1 MGDASRFVG
10 AVVWLSLP
18 SFFNSVSA
26 RVTHRF
32 FQLWFDRLVR
42 WMTPRVYPMGGGG
55 TKLVLM
61 RRMFQ
66 GLAVLTA
73 LGLVAV
79 LAPYFAGDQAGMFVG
94 GLLTLA
100 LLGMSAAVWWQ
111 IKHIHDD
118 AGEEILLREAFH
130 SMLTPQLIIDSAGHV
145 VMANRAFR
153 GWIDLGH
160 QSAMAALR
168 KRLGATPET
177 AQKFDQLCDNLNK
190 GQSIIADL
198 PVMHGGRIVEW
209 RRIIA
214 RPIDGHNRYCHWRFE
229 DISERRRME
238 RAMREEQ
245 NKLID
250 FMAHAPVGIYS
261 VDQHGRF
268 RFVNETLAEWLQV
281 TPDELVKGDVR
292 IHDILSE
299 TPANLPSY
307 AITGGPYG
315 ETRGEVVL
323 RRRDGSLF
331 PAAITQTVVV
341 CEDGKSLRTRS
352 VVRDLSPE
360 REWQMAL
367 SLSEYR
373 FQRLF
378 AEAPIGILL
387 LDAKYVVMECNQA
400 FLKISRHRREE
411 VISRPI
417 TDLIAAAAQNDAMA
431 ELMRVLGG
439 ADLVRPLEVRMKVDR
454 DIVAH
459 VFAKRFGAA
468 SAGGQDDAPQE
479 GLMLYFIDVTDQ
491 KRMETQFAQSQK
503 MQAVGQ
509 LAGGVA
515 HDFNN
520 LLTAMIGFCDL
531 LLQRHKPGDQSFTD
545 IMQIKQNGNR
555 AANLVRQ
562 LLAFSRQQTL
572 QPKVINIVDVVS
584 ELTNLLRRLIGANI
598 ILNMTHGR
606 DIGLVK
612 VDQGQLEQVI
622 TNLVV
627 NARDAMPDGGSVTI
641 RTFNHMQTKP
651 SIHGQQDE
659 MPPGRYVGIEVTDTG
674 CGIPKEII
682 QRIFEPFFS
691 TKEVGS
697 GTGLGLATV
706 YGVVRQTGGFIDVES
721 TVGKG
726 TRFTVYLP
734 VLADQE
740 AARRAQLPANDEQED
755 KPGPDLTGA
764 GTILLVEDE
773 DAVRVFSVRA
783 LKNKG
788 YNVLEARS
796 GEEALEVLK
805 QHGAKIDL
813 TVTDVVM
820 PQMDGPTLYK
830 HIKQNWPGI
839 KVVFVSGY
847 TEDRLREQFKSG
859 EEIHFLSKPFS
870 LKQLAAKVKDL
881 LSEGQPKA

>member
-1 MGDASRFVG
+1 MTNRLA
-10 AVVWLSLP
+10 
-18 SFFNSVSA
+18 
-26 RVTHRF
+26 HRM
-32 FQLWFDRLVR
+32 FDRLVR
-42 WMTPRVYPMGGGG
+42 WMTPRVLPTAGGN
-55 TKLVLM
+55 KLALM

-66 GLAVLTA
+66 ALAVLTA

-79 LAPYFAGDQAGMFVG
+79 LAPYFAGDSAGMIIG
-94 GLLTLA
+94 GLLA
-100 LLGMSAAVWWQ
+100 ASLLGMSGTVWWQ
-111 IKHIHDD
+111 IKHMHDD
-118 AGEEILLREAFH
+118 AAEEILLREAFH
-130 SMLTPQLIIDSAGHV
+130 SMLTPQLIVDYDGNI

-153 GWIDLGH
+153 GWIDLG
-160 QSAMAALR
+160 SRPVMEALK
-168 KRLGATPET
+168 KRFGGTPDNEE
-177 AQKFDQLCDNLNK
+177 KFRLLSENLQE
-190 GQSIIADL
+190 GQSVIADL
-198 PVMHGGRIVEW
+198 PVMRGTRIIEW

-238 RAMREEQ
+238 RAMQDEQ
-245 NKLID
+245 NKLLD
-250 FMAHAPVGIYS
+250 FMAHAPVGIFS

-268 RFVNETLAEWLQV
+268 KFVNETMAQWLQV
-281 TPDELVKGDVR
+281 TPDELVRGDVR
-292 IHDILSE
+292 IHDIMNEAPLGVS
-299 TPANLPSY
+299 AY
-307 AITGGPYG
+307 AVTGGPHG
-315 ETRGEVVL
+315 ELRGEVVF

-331 PAAITQTVVV
+331 PVAITQTVVA

-352 VVRDLSPE
+352 IVRDLSPE

-387 LDAKYVVMECNQA
+387 LDSKFAIMECNQA
-400 FLKISRHRREE
+400 FLKISRQKRES
-411 VISRPI
+411 VISRELADLI
-417 TDLIAAAAQNDAMA
+417 LQSDREGALKELSHILGGTDLVKPIEVHMQ
-431 ELMRVLGG
+431 
-439 ADLVRPLEVRMKVDR
+439 ADRE
-454 DIVAH
+454 ITAH
-459 VFAKRFGAA
+459 VFARRFVA
-468 SAGGQDDAPQE
+468 SSPTPDVEGQE
-479 GLMLYFIDVTDQ
+479 GLMLYFIDVTEQ
-491 KRMETQFAQSQK
+491 KRLETQFAQSMK
-503 MQAVGQ
+503 MQAIGQ

-584 ELTNLLRRLIGANI
+584 ELTNLLRRLIGAQI
-598 ILNMTHGR
+598 QLNMNHGR

-612 VDQGQLEQVI
+612 CDQGQLEQVI
-622 TNLVV
+622 INLVV
-627 NARDAMPDGGSVTI
+627 NARDAMPEGGTVLVKTY
-641 RTFNHMQTKP
+641 NHIQNKP
-651 SIHGQQDE
+651 THHGQDE
-659 MPPGRYVGIEVTDTG
+659 MPPGRYVGIEVADTG

-682 QRIFEPFFS
+682 TRVFEPFFS

-697 GTGLGLATV
+697 GTGLGLSTV

-721 TVGKG
+721 KVGKG
-726 TRFTVYLP
+726 TRFVVYLP
-734 VLADQE
+734 VLANQE
-740 AARRAQLPANDEQED
+740 QVTAAVANDDESEE

-764 GTILLVEDE
+764 GSVLLVEDE
-773 DAVRVFSVRA
+773 DAVRVFSTRA

-788 YNVLEARS
+788 YNVFEARS
-796 GEEALEVLK
+796 GEEAVDVLK
-805 QHGAKIDL
+805 NYGEQIDL
-813 TVTDVVM
+813 IVTDVVM

-830 HIKQNWPGI
+830 HVKEKWPHI

-870 LKQLAAKVKDL
+870 LKQLAGKVKEL
-881 LSEGQPKA
+881 LSEG